1 MRWFE
6 TKGVATA
13 TAPMSDHVV
22 LRAQVGEGTASLAV
36 EDRGEIL
43 CFLWSKEGLGM
54 EEGKRAVTEALG
66 SLGRK
71 LIDRAEPPTAQWLAE
86 KEGVTRGRITYQCCG
101 AGTDVVIYP
110 MQGEALV
117 ARIEGALLRQDGA
130 VRLFGGI
137 EEGKAEVEASVA
149 RRYRRT
155 T

>member
-6 TKGVATA
+6 TKGGATA

-22 LRAQVGEGTASLAV
+22 LRAQVGEGTARLAV

-71 LIDRAEPPTAQWLAE
+71 LIDRAEPPTVQWVQE
-86 KEGVTRGRITYQCCG
+86 GGVTSGRITHQCCG
-101 AGTDVVIYP
+101 ASEDVAIYL
-110 MQGEALV
+110 MHGEALV
-117 ARIEGALLRQDGA
+117 ARVGGLLLKEGGMPCTFDTVEEAKKATEKA
-130 VRLFGGI
+130 VAQLH
-137 EEGKAEVEASVA
+137 
-149 RRYRRT
+149 RRKE
-155 T
+155 